1 MGTLKS
7 NFEGLV
13 GRLCG
18 AEEHH
23 DSMAAQ
29 VHTRQPLPRMTDR
42 ADRADRADRVNRARD
57 LYLKESPI
65 SFTVNGDP
73 ITCKLTMDA

>member
-18 AEEHH
+18 AEEPH
-23 DSMAAQ
+23 DPMAAQ
-29 VHTRQPLPRMTDR
+29 VHTRQPLPRRT
-42 ADRADRADRVNRARD
+42 DRADRVNRARD

-73 ITCKLTMDA
+73 ITCKLTTDA